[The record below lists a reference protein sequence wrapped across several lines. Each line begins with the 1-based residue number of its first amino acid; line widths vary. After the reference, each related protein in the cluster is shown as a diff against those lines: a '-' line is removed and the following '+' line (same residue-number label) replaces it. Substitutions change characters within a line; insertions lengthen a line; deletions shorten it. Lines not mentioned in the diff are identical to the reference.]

1 MKKPIIII
9 AGPTASGKTS
19 LAISLAKKFN
29 GEIINADSRSI
40 YREMDIAT
48 SKPSKQERHIIPHHL
63 IDIVEP
69 DESFTLSDFKQRANV
84 AILQIQNREKIP
96 FLVGGTG
103 LYLNSIA
110 YNYNLAKTEPNLT
123 LRNELDELPI
133 AELTMKL
140 KSLDPITYKKIDLG
154 NKRRLIRAIEVSSQT
169 KTSFSDLQTKN
180 PKPSNFL
187 YLVLDMP
194 REVLYDRIN
203 QRVDN
208 WKDQGLV
215 EETEKLMARYST
227 TLPSMSTIGYKEIID
242 YLNGTIEYTEA
253 IDIMKK
259 RTRNYAKRQI
269 TWFKKNK
276 DAILIKNDL
285 EAIKQISFLVSP
297 ETNLQK
303 THNQAKFNNR

>member
-1 MKKPIIII
+1 
-9 AGPTASGKTS
+9 
-19 LAISLAKKFN
+19 
-29 GEIINADSRSI
+29 
-40 YREMDIAT
+40 MDIAT

-303 THNQAKFNNR
+303 THNQAKFNKR